1 MISPGLLLRL
11 KSEGFEAVDRL
22 IAQSPRAQ
30 ILRRCSVVR
39 AFNRPLY
46 EEVLSRGIASAPSF
60 EELTKWSEVEPVPRR
75 PDEFRIRDRQQRIA
89 PDGERAWEL
98 VDVSRAVA
106 EFLQRHGE
114 ERHPERLFQLA
125 AADPAAAKQLFESL
139 YDQADAASDLAR
151 GQDILAAVGERY
163 AIVPPDFQA
172 LVDDRRT
179 YFRARSLWSEE
190 YYKTKMYLERP
201 EKLGRQLTAF
211 VSGGSKW
218 IANVFAAGGMGK
230 TAAIRW
236 LISRHC
242 ALAPRR
248 IPVAR
253 IDFDHDDA
261 FKMTTNPPLLLL
273 KLARQFDEQIVGTP
287 FVELRHQLEEI
298 ADEDGTAPSGL
309 VQISGYTAEL
319 IDRFAGALRTRSG
332 PALIVF
338 DTVEV
343 AMLNR
348 TELNNILDLV
358 AQIQAGAPSLRVLF
372 AGRYTLRG
380 RVDAFLRY
388 ETVTE
393 TIEIKPFNDPEAR
406 DYLSAHRGI
415 KDNDVVTAVISK
427 SGGLPFKLSLFADI
441 IQTAPP
447 PGMSANDIAGYDE
460 VDVVHLIKR
469 IIERVINKQLH
480 WVLRYG
486 AIPRRLTKQF
496 VKDVLS
502 PLLAQAMAGK
512 VDYDDPKRGI
522 SDEASK
528 NVFLQDI
535 LGSPLDGINV
545 DELWSDLRRY
555 ASDQSWIS
563 VDPEHPDTMT
573 LHPDVLNPMR
583 RLLEGMGA
591 FDLIHSLAIK
601 YFDDKIVNEPADR
614 LRYAREAIYHRFQ
627 AGTAD
632 RGEFWRTALTR
643 AIEAGAVNDAR
654 EIAAEITGSEYIEGM
669 QPQQRKDG
677 RLVVEPALVADAFL
691 IDAQLLLR
699 RGRMRGNAADW
710 GQAAQ
715 SASRGEAF
723 LRLLGRRV
731 DDPRLVSVRA
741 ALAIQ
746 SGDFETAQTAIDRAS
761 STGPSEE
768 LCLLLLRMEIGA
780 AREDLS
786 MMESAAARAREL
798 AKGLGFFEPSEPPN
812 VILDRDPRSIEDK
825 IVDVLARTC
834 RETGR
839 LDEALRLYQEWI
851 ALHEIR
857 KAPAATWSILVADLL
872 IETGESVAAARI
884 VADIPPHSPAFLLV
898 SAAKR
903 AAFRP
908 HEVFETCRELVEEA
922 RRRADLVLLGNGL
935 EEYAR
940 LAADLFYVNQ
950 SRVGFESALD
960 IFRRIGYHESIARC
974 AEKAARVE
982 LYLFGSVDGAQKMIE
997 QLETRSLT
1005 APARARIVS
1014 LRMELSIRR
1023 GVSAAVSMDEVAA
1036 LDLHPAGTLI
1046 LIATAMRAAGSQQE
1060 RDGWAV
1066 PLREALGKIS
1076 PPSARAI
1083 LLAPFRHVPDGFSRE
1098 AGAIVRPLLPERE
1111 EAASM
1116 FGDEHDAALQQIYV
1130 ADALRISGE
1139 HRAALKA
1146 LDAAEK
1152 VLLPEH
1158 PLACLTIDAIRADL
1172 GVKVRRSGRVLAL
1185 LRRDFAAHRELL
1197 AMAHLAEAERVTHQ
1211 PTALELL
1218 AQAEEF
1224 GRDSEVLPLLI
1235 PRIQQRRETLKRGG
1249 AKRRAKPPSAS
1260 AANVRHGDSAG
1271 LQRVVDEVARVAAG
1285 VAASV
1290 SDAPVIDVEIS
1301 RMGSSATIRNSSAP
1315 EVAMTQLPP
1324 TKAFGPSDR
1333 GDELISH
1340 SFVKE
1345 VIGNEAQTIERIGEY
1360 LFGRQARPPRLPG
1373 DLRFVCNELSWNAW
1387 PWELALQSRAAQPFA
1402 PQIRHFY
1409 RARIPNP
1416 PTPPPIVAERVII
1429 IRPDVERVLSE
1440 TRGAKSLVV
1449 DDVYVMAGIEPVLL
1463 PIEEMEA
1470 LTYELERAGRAIIH
1484 FAVPFSESRSAGTI
1498 LIGDSKRG
1506 VTSGLVAQMIATART
1521 HPLVILD
1528 PPLPR
1533 VQTEIWR
1540 QLLMRNCV
1548 AAELAR
1554 GGEAHTVI
1562 AAGLVPVPFPLPL
1575 AGLLRSG
1582 TSVGALAMALQKNN
1596 LTGSGHRLAESIA
1609 LFTDFPTTEIQ
1620 LR

>member
-1 MISPGLLLRL
+1 MISPTLLSRL
-11 KSEGFEAVDRL
+11 KSDGFEAVDRL

-39 AFNRPLY
+39 AFSRPLY
-46 EEVLSRGIASAPSF
+46 EEVLARGMAEVPPF

-125 AADPAAAKQLFESL
+125 AADPVAAKQLFESL
-139 YDQADAASDLAR
+139 YAHADAESDLAR
-151 GQDILAAVGERY
+151 CQDILAAVGERY

-201 EKLGRQLTAF
+201 ELARQFTAF
-211 VSGGSKW
+211 VSGGPKW

-261 FKMTTNPPLLLL
+261 FKLTTNPPLLLF

-298 ADEDGTAPSGL
+298 ADENGTASRGL

-372 AGRYTLRG
+372 AGRYTLKG
-380 RVDAFLRY
+380 RVDASLRY

-393 TIEIKPFNDPEAR
+393 TIEIKPFNDREAR
-406 DYLSAHRGI
+406 DYLSGRRGI
-415 KDNDVVTAVISK
+415 TDKYVVTAVISK
-427 SGGLPFKLSLFADI
+427 CGGLPFKLSLFADI
-441 IQTAPP
+441 IRTAPP

-486 AIPRRLTKQF
+486 AIPRRVTKQF

-502 PLLAQAMAGK
+502 PLLAQAMAGN

-528 NVFLQDI
+528 NVFLQNI
-535 LGSPLDGINV
+535 LASPLEGINV

-555 ASDQSWIS
+555 ASEQSWIS

-601 YFDDKIVNEPADR
+601 YFDGKIVNEPADR
-614 LRYAREAIYHRFQ
+614 LRYTREAIYHRFQ
-627 AGTAD
+627 ARTDD
-632 RGEFWRTALTR
+632 REAFWRMALTR
-643 AIEAGAVNDAR
+643 AIEAGAMNDAR
-654 EIAAEITGSEYIEGM
+654 EIAAEITGSAYIEGIR
-669 QPQQRKDG
+669 PQRLKDR

-699 RGRMRGNAADW
+699 RARTNGNAADW

-715 SASRGEAF
+715 SVSRGEAF
-723 LRLLGRRV
+723 LQLSGRGR
-731 DDPRLVSVRA
+731 DHGDPRVSALRA

-746 SGDFETAQTAIDRAS
+746 SGDLETARAILDHGS
-761 STGPSEE
+761 FTGPGEE
-768 LCLLLLRMEIGA
+768 LGLMLLRMEIGK
-780 AREDLS
+780 ARQDLS
-786 MMESAAARAREL
+786 MMESAAASARQL
-798 AKGLGFFEPSEPPN
+798 AKGLGFFEASEPPN
-812 VILDRDPRSIEDK
+812 VILDRDPRIIEDT
-825 IVDVLARTC
+825 IVDGLAWTSRQA
-834 RETGR
+834 GR
-839 LDEALRLYQEWI
+839 LDEAFRLYQEWI
-851 ALHEIR
+851 ALHETR
-857 KAPAATWSILVADLL
+857 RDPAATWSILLADLL
-872 IETGESVAAARI
+872 IETGESVAAAGI
-884 VADIPPHSPAFLLV
+884 VVNVPPRSPAFLLL

-903 AAFRP
+903 TAFRP
-908 HEVFETCRELVEEA
+908 HEVFETCRKLVEEA
-922 RRRADLVLLGNGL
+922 RRRQDLVLLGNGL

-940 LAADLFYVNQ
+940 LAADLFRVNE
-950 SRVGFESALD
+950 SRVSFESALD
-960 IFRRIGYHESIARC
+960 AFRRSGDHEAIARC
-974 AEKAARVE
+974 TEKAARVE
-982 LYLFGSVDGAQKMIE
+982 LYLFGSVEGAQKMIE

-1005 APARARIVS
+1005 ASARARLFS
-1014 LRMELSIRR
+1014 LRMELAISR
-1023 GVSAAVSMDEVAA
+1023 GVPAAVSLEQVAA
-1036 LDLHPAGTLI
+1036 LDLHPAGILI
-1046 LIATAMRAAGSQQE
+1046 LIATAMRAARSQQE

-1066 PLREALGKIS
+1066 PLAEALGRIS
-1076 PPSARAI
+1076 PRSARAI
-1083 LLAPFRHVPDGFSRE
+1083 LLAPFRHVRDGFSRD
-1098 AGAIVRPLLPERE
+1098 AGAIVRPLVPLRE

-1116 FGDEHDAALQQIYV
+1116 FGNEHDAALQQIFV
-1130 ADALRISGE
+1130 ADALRICGE

-1146 LDAAEK
+1146 LDAAEE
-1152 VLLPEH
+1152 VLLPEY
-1158 PLACLTIDAIRADL
+1158 PLACLTIDAIRSDL
-1172 GVKVRRSGRVLAL
+1172 GVRVRRSGRVLAL
-1185 LRRDFAAHRELL
+1185 LRRQFAAHRELL
-1197 AMAHLAEAERVTHQ
+1197 AMAHVAAAERVTD
-1211 PTALELL
+1211 PAAALELL
-1218 AQAEEF
+1218 RQAEEF
-1224 GRDSEVLPLLI
+1224 GRGSEVLPLLM
-1235 PRIQQRRETLKRGG
+1235 PRIGKRRETLRGG
-1249 AKRRAKPPSAS
+1249 GARRREMPRSAP
-1260 AANVRHGDSAG
+1260 A
-1271 LQRVVDEVARVAAG
+1271 VAAT
-1285 VAASV
+1285 VRDDPA
-1290 SDAPVIDVEIS
+1290 IDVEIR

-1315 EVAMTQLPP
+1315 EVEMTQPPP
-1324 TKAFGPSDR
+1324 TKAFGTSDR

-1360 LFGRQARPPRLPG
+1360 LFGKRARPPQLLG

-1387 PWELALQSRAAQPFA
+1387 PWELALQSRAAQPVV
-1402 PQIRHFY
+1402 PRIRHFY
-1409 RARIPNP
+1409 RATKRKHSNP
-1416 PTPPPIVAERVII
+1416 RPIVARRVII
-1429 IRPDVERVLSE
+1429 IRPDVERVVSE
-1440 TRGAKSLVV
+1440 TRGAQSLVV
-1449 DDVYVMAGIEPVLL
+1449 DDVYALAGIEPVFL
-1463 PIEEMEA
+1463 PVQEMEDRTMGA
-1470 LTYELERAGRAIIH
+1470 LSYELGQRGAAIIH

-1498 LIGDSKRG
+1498 LIGDSTRG
-1506 VTSGLVAQMIATART
+1506 VTSGLVAQMIAATGT
-1521 HPLVILD
+1521 GPLVILD

-1533 VQTEIWR
+1533 VQTEVWR

-1562 AAGLVPVPFPLPL
+1562 AAGLVPVPFPHSL
-1575 AGLLRSG
+1575 AELLRNG
-1582 TSVGALAMALQKNN
+1582 TSVGAFAAALQTNN
-1596 LTGSGHRLAESIA
+1596 LTGSSHRLAESIA
-1609 LFTDFPTTEIQ
+1609 LFTDLPTAEI
-1620 LR
+1620 RIG